1 MIKQFQRLCIQLF
14 IINGTRHIY
23 ASRHINADE
32 TTATGSI
39 RQQIP
44 MIACSDERSIP
55 AKFFH
60 RRSIRTARVHHRFLQ
75 NMLQKSLLGGT
86 YLVELIHINKQKAIQ
101 IQLRIPLPTEINAV
115 RIVRL

>member
-1 MIKQFQRLCIQLF
+1 
-14 IINGTRHIY
+14 
-23 ASRHINADE
+23 
-32 TTATGSI
+32 
-39 RQQIP
+39 
-44 MIACSDERSIP
+44 MIARSDERSIP

-86 YLVELIHINKQKAIQ
+86 YLVEFIHINKQKAIQ

>member
-1 MIKQFQRLCIQLF
+1 MPPVI
-14 IINGTRHIY
+14 
-23 ASRHINADE
+23 E

-60 RRSIRTARVHHRFLQ
+60 RRSIRTACVHHRFLQ